1 MIGIDFKLE
10 GFEKDLIQYFKDT
23 EKLADAVVV
32 GVKDV
37 VKKDVT
43 DNIRLYRDVQGGKV
57 APLRPFTVAL
67 KKYKGRSNPK
77 RPLYDSGLML
87 KSVFDEKTSTGFNI
101 FIGGEADN
109 YAYRVVYGLNESGKP
124 QKPRNFFY
132 VFDSSATNGRI
143 NKELKKFR

>member
-1 MIGIDFKLE
+1 MIGIEFKLE
-10 GFEKDLIQYFKDT
+10 GFERDIEKYFKET
-23 EKLADAVVV
+23 EQLADKVVV

-37 VKKDVT
+37 VKKDVY

-67 KKYKGRSNPK
+67 KKYNKRPYPT
-77 RPLYDSGLML
+77 RPLYDTGLML
-87 KSVFDEKTSTGFNI
+87 KSVFDEKTSTGYNI
-101 FIGGEADN
+101 FIGGEADK
-109 YAYRVVYGLNESGKP
+109 YAYRVVYGLNQEGRP

-132 VFDSSATNGRI
+132 VFDSSATNSRI

>member
-10 GFEKDLIQYFKDT
+10 GFERDLIQYFKDA
-23 EKLADAVVV
+23 EKLADKVVI

-37 VKKDVT
+37 VKKDVY
-43 DNIRLYRDVQGGKV
+43 DNIRLYRDVNGGKV

-67 KKYKGRSNPK
+67 KKYNKRPYPT
-77 RPLYDSGLML
+77 RPLYDKGDML
-87 KSVFDEKTSTGFNI
+87 KSVFDEKTLTGFNI

-109 YAYRVVYGLNESGKP
+109 YAYRVVYGLNKEGKP

-132 VFDSSATNGRI
+132 VFDSALTQRKI